1 MSNYAHSSLN
11 ARKHGCCAVDAS
23 LLPNESAADFKAL
36 EKTWLD
42 AYQPAS
48 ETERHLVAELV
59 NADWLLQRTTQTVLD
74 IETRLYTQNPNPLD
88 WTDQQQRTLGRF
100 LRYRTAHA
108 NSVLKC
114 RKAIED
120 YRKARAAEQIAK
132 EKREIA
138 HKNQPPATPQDW
150 KQHLQNMRD
159 EAIARGFTP
168 PDC

>member
-1 MSNYAHSSLN
+1 MSNYANSSLN

-23 LLPNESAADFKAL
+23 LLPTESAADFKAL
-36 EKTWLD
+36 EQTWLD
-42 AYQPAS
+42 AYQPVN
-48 ETERHLVAELV
+48 EIERHLVADLV

-74 IETRLYTQNPNPLD
+74 IESRLYTQNPNPLD

-108 NSVLKC
+108 NTVTRC

-120 YRKARAAEQIAK
+120 YRKARAAEK
-132 EKREIA
+132 KRETTQ
-138 HKNQPPATPQDW
+138 KNHPPAAPLDW
-150 KQHLQNMRD
+150 KQHLKNMRD

-168 PDC
+168 PES